1 MTISNSDG
9 QLKSI
14 VDRIEHVNQEIK
26 DIADGR
32 KEIFQEAKSAGFDVP
47 ALRAIIARRA
57 KDQAK
62 LEVLEQM
69 VETYEVVLGPV

>member
-26 DIADGR
+26 DLAEGR

-62 LEVLEQM
+62 LEALEQM
-69 VETYEVVLGPV
+69 VETYEMALGDE

>member
-26 DIADGR
+26 GLAEGR
-32 KEIFQEAKSAGFDVP
+32 KEIFLEAKSAGFDVP
-47 ALRAIIARRA
+47 ALRAIITRRA

-62 LEVLEQM
+62 LEALESM
-69 VETYEVVLGPV
+69 VDTYETALGAE